1 MVDAQSVNSDTG
13 GGLAQQLKKLKG
25 EQRVSKKAEQI
36 AKEKLVTT
44 KKQLDKVQTEFTKYK
59 EESEGR
65 VQALRQEN
73 SMLQEQVQKALTE
86 SAEIVERNS
95 QNSSNGQQAAQ
106 NNQDVLKLVEDYSRQ
121 NELKT
126 KEIEAIT
133 AKLQGKKGTIGLLKK
148 EKIDLTSK
156 LQRVESKLH
165 NMSKFSNI
173 FIKSIKQ
180 QNISLRDQVEKQKQ
194 DFEETF
200 NSTCKVIQQ

>member
-1 MVDAQSVNSDTG
+1 M
-13 GGLAQQLKKLKG
+13 
-25 EQRVSKKAEQI
+25 
-36 AKEKLVTT
+36 
-44 KKQLDKVQTEFTKYK
+44 
-59 EESEGR
+59 
-65 VQALRQEN
+65 
-73 SMLQEQVQKALTE
+73 
-86 SAEIVERNS
+86 
-95 QNSSNGQQAAQ
+95 
-106 NNQDVLKLVEDYSRQ
+106 LKLVEDYSRQ

-180 QNISLRDQVEKQKQ
+180 
-194 DFEETF
+194 
-200 NSTCKVIQQ
+200 